1 MDKTLQF
8 PSTLRSEVAQNKPY
22 VKFSIP
28 YDANNV
34 IDSDFR
40 SVYMFMPDDVG
51 VTDATNY
58 EGVDLG
64 ANRALQALGGTG
76 KISDADIAVAGL
88 AVLDLISTPL
98 AKLSPAAS
106 IAISNRVAFNPQTA
120 MQYKNT
126 SLREFTFTYV
136 LVPRNARESA
146 EMTNIESF
154 FRKFLYPAQ
163 SGQWT
168 VKYPPL
174 FRVDFMLGT
183 KFNTFYPMYYD
194 SFLKGVTTV
203 MNPNG
208 RAFFPNGAPTSMS
221 ITLQFA
227 ESKQLTRNTLYGD
240 GSGLRY
246 NYGTTGMRPD
256 YSGAALPFDV
266 TEGTAT
272 RDAATDYLTGNKDK
286 GKK

>member
-8 PSTLRSEVAQNKPY
+8 PSTLRSEVAANKPY

-34 IDSDFR
+34 IESDYR
-40 SVYMFMPDDVG
+40 SVYLFMPDDVG
-51 VTDATNY
+51 VTDGTSY

-64 ANRALQALGGTG
+64 ANRAIQALSGGG
-76 KISDADIAVAGL
+76 AISDADLAVAGL
-88 AVLDLISTPL
+88 AVLDMISTPL

-120 MQYKNT
+120 MQFKNT
-126 SLREFTFTYV
+126 NLREFSFTYV
-136 LVPRNARESA
+136 LVPRNQQESA
-146 EMTNIESF
+146 EMTNIENF
-154 FRKFLYPAQ
+154 FRKFLYPAK
-163 SGQWT
+163 SGQWSL
-168 VKYPPL
+168 KYPPL

-194 SFLKGVTTV
+194 SFLTGVTTV

-208 RAFFPNGAPTSMS
+208 RANFPNGAPTSMS
-221 ITLQFA
+221 ITLAFA

-240 GSGLRY
+240 GSGLQY

-266 TEGTAT
+266 DE
-272 RDAATDYLTGNKDK
+272 
-286 GKK
+286 GKKTQQAAANFVTGGETK